1 MKTITLY
8 LSLLLSVTS
17 WSQPG
22 RIDSLLDAYQSRHQ
36 LNGVVLVAHKGK
48 VIYKKAV
55 GVADSK
61 TGKPLTTGSKFL
73 IGSLTKSFTAIA
85 VMQLVEK
92 RLLDLHKPV
101 GHYLPRLNK
110 EIGTALTLH
119 LLLKQSSGLPVHLN
133 RIIELK
139 HADLTEDELVR
150 LFDTV
155 TLHMKPG
162 TGYEYSNLNYQLA
175 AVIVAKV
182 SGLSYKQYIER
193 YILLP
198 LGMHHSGLERTT
210 EIPDGKAT
218 GHEVKDEQ
226 FLEAGKNYMGY
237 ALGSGDIYTTAED
250 LLLLDQALYASS
262 FLSEE
267 SKKLLFDGRPEEFGG
282 YGYGFRVKAYSR
294 PSAERPGGKLVRH
307 GGTMIGY
314 TCNMSRYLDD
324 QLTIII
330 LGNIRPFPVMEIND
344 AIAEII
350 LSL

>member
-1 MKTITLY
+1 MKNLF
-8 LSLLLSVTS
+8 LCLFLLVSVAS
-17 WSQPG
+17 RSQPG
-22 RIDSLLDAYQSRHQ
+22 RIDSLLDAYQSRRQ
-36 LNGVVLVAHKGK
+36 LNGIVLVAQKGK
-48 VIYKKAV
+48 VVYKKAV

-85 VMQLVEK
+85 VMQLAEK

-110 EIGTALTLH
+110 EIGDALTLH

-133 RIIELK
+133 RITALK
-139 HADLTEDELVR
+139 HADLTEDELVQ

-193 YILLP
+193 HILLP
-198 LGMHHSGLERTT
+198 LGMKNSGLERTT
-210 EIPDGKAT
+210 EVPDGIAA

-226 FLEAGKNYMGY
+226 FLEAGKNYTSY
-237 ALGSGDIYTTAED
+237 ALGSGDIYTTADD
-250 LLLLDQALYASS
+250 LLLLDQALYANS
-262 FLSEE
+262 FLTGE
-267 SKKLLFDGRPEEFGG
+267 SKTMLFDGKPEVFGG
-282 YGYGFRVKAYSR
+282 YGYGFRIKAYSR
-294 PSAERPGGKLVRH
+294 LSAEKPVGKLARH
-307 GGTMIGY
+307 GGTMLGY

-350 LSL
+350 LK